1 MVPGITVRELAW
13 AEMRRQD
20 LLNRARLSHMDS
32 LSHTNQIERMRG
44 GWIGSA
50 MLYASALVLL
60 VVLATV

>member
-1 MVPGITVRELAW
+1 MVPGITVREIAW

-20 LLNRARLSHMDS
+20 LLDRARLNHMAN
-32 LSHTNQIERMRG
+32 LSQTNQIERLRG

-60 VVLATV
+60 VVLATF